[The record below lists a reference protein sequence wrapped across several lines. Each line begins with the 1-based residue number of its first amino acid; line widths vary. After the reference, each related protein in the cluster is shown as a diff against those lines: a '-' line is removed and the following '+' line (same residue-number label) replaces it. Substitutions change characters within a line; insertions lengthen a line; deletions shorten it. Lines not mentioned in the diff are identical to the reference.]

1 MSTAGSLKATG
12 ILLCQMASLDV
23 SPQTTRVDI
32 AVNMAAPKSIIAQ
45 DLEAISVVPFART
58 IAEIEVAGAHLSMSC
73 AAICESVVPDVA
85 TYGSEPDSR
94 DTAGIYY
101 GDRHSMSITIAVSSH
116 ACYADGM
123 PRKTDARDRAIATA
137 ERLFR
142 IQGYTATGLSQI
154 IEESGSPKG
163 SFYFHFPRGKAQL
176 AEEAI
181 DHYVA
186 TRMAVLRAISAN
198 TTGDALSF
206 IRQIFGAFAAE
217 MVASDF
223 QYGCLMQNLANELP
237 ALDAELTKR
246 VARGFADSTEIVAE
260 HFRGCGFTS
269 ARASSTASALVAAV
283 EGARTIARLQRT
295 AAIFDALADV
305 SVQGWAAPEGRPEVS
320 SRRRG
325 R

>member
-1 MSTAGSLKATG
+1 
-12 ILLCQMASLDV
+12 
-23 SPQTTRVDI
+23 
-32 AVNMAAPKSIIAQ
+32 
-45 DLEAISVVPFART
+45 
-58 IAEIEVAGAHLSMSC
+58 
-73 AAICESVVPDVA
+73 
-85 TYGSEPDSR
+85 
-94 DTAGIYY
+94 
-101 GDRHSMSITIAVSSH
+101 
-116 ACYADGM
+116 
-123 PRKTDARDRAIATA
+123 
-137 ERLFR
+137 
-142 IQGYTATGLSQI
+142 
-154 IEESGSPKG
+154 
-163 SFYFHFPRGKAQL
+163 
-176 AEEAI
+176 
-181 DHYVA
+181 
-186 TRMAVLRAISAN
+186 MAVLRAISAN

-206 IRQIFGAFAAE
+206 VRQIFGAFAAE

-246 VARGFADSTEIVAE
+246 VARGFADSIEIVAE